1 MEKVTQMVQFCLNM
15 THTHTLPTNP
25 LTRTYCYVKHYIVG
39 CRLCVWSG
47 SWWLIFLC
55 FIFSILL
62 QAKHRRKCL
71 YSVPGW
77 MRGKKNEPP
86 SKDTQTTG
94 TGYTMECEYF
104 TWRKSKKQWILAT
117 GGTLKISFHFMYT
130 KLAAAAAHHHRLW
143 STALKFRYIYVYYRE
158 PASATQKKNGHKHKH
173 T

>member
-1 MEKVTQMVQFCLNM
+1 MSAVCMEWFLVTDFFMFYFLHLAASETPEKVPLFRSGLNA
-15 THTHTLPTNP
+15 
-25 LTRTYCYVKHYIVG
+25 
-39 CRLCVWSG
+39 W
-47 SWWLIFLC
+47 
-55 FIFSILL
+55 
-62 QAKHRRKCL
+62 
-71 YSVPGW
+71 
-77 MRGKKNEPP
+77 KKNEPP

-158 PASATQKKNGHKHKH
+158 PASATQKKKRP
-173 T
+173 